1 MIFKDMLFLAGSYS
15 VGPAT
20 PWMEF
25 RPTKKVFEKCRRV
38 KFVNAGSEHT
48 LTLYQRNLN
57 SDIINERTSGGSNVS
72 CCSRR
77 N

>member
-1 MIFKDMLFLAGSYS
+1 VIFKDMLFLAGSYS

-20 PWMEF
+20 PW
-25 RPTKKVFEKCRRV
+25 TKKVFEKCRRV